1 VIPVDDFSLVSI
13 SDLRFA
19 GNWQHQ
25 YRLITQW
32 GRLVNAKPDIRIP
45 DNLIK
50 GCELPVW
57 LTHSLTNSRHYFAF
71 DSDSRVINGLVVVLL
86 VHVNGKTTDEMKA
99 ADLELMLRSLGLE
112 KHLTPSRNNGINAII
127 KRCIEL
133 IGD

>member
-1 VIPVDDFSLVSI
+1 
-13 SDLRFA
+13 
-19 GNWQHQ
+19 
-25 YRLITQW
+25 
-32 GRLVNAKPDIRIP
+32 
-45 DNLIK
+45 
-50 GCELPVW
+50 VW